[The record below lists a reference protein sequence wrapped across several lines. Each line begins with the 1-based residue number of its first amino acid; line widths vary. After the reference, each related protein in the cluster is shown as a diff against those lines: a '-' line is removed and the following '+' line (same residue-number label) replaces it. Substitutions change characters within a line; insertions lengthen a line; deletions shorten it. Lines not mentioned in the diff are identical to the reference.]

1 MPSLSFYTSSITL
14 IVNEIIMITDE
25 EHMYEKY

>member
-1 MPSLSFYTSSITL
+1 VPSYPYTSSIAL

-25 EHMYEKY
+25 EHMCEKY